1 MYFEVIRSRS
11 CDSLQRA
18 QGVEINGL
26 NAVVLTQ
33 GQKIS
38 LSNVKITQLEE
49 VIKVLQ
55 EQAGN
60 QKELSQVR
68 AEKLKIR
75 IRKMWRWIVIETG
88 GLIVV
93 VILLL

>member
-75 IRKMWRWIVIETG
+75 IKKFIRVVIVESG
-88 GLIVV
+88 VIVV
-93 VILLL
+93 LIILLI